1 MGTNRSAEQSLMV
14 ESGSGVGEDV
24 SGHETHID
32 RWCCRHT
39 HTHEHIHE
47 HTSQKKCTADA
58 LAYVRVYEAA
68 RGRYIEAL
76 LLEVGQKRTGG
87 HREGEREEKWARQ
100 MRGEMPEV
108 QATNSERDNGFTS
121 GNVRYVT
128 GSLLDL
134 SGSQRLLVCH
144 TVKTHIAKE
153 TPAAFLISV
162 GLPTKKSSARK
173 HHMRSSPDAALCI
186 YCGTKCVNR
195 ATIEVSLFA
204 WLLCCCSN

>member
-1 MGTNRSAEQSLMV
+1 MKLP
-14 ESGSGVGEDV
+14 GE
-24 SGHETHID
+24 
-32 RWCCRHT
+32 
-39 HTHEHIHE
+39 
-47 HTSQKKCTADA
+47 
-58 LAYVRVYEAA
+58 
-68 RGRYIEAL
+68 RYIEAL

-162 GLPTKKSSARK
+162 GLPTKKILSSQTPHALEPR
-173 HHMRSSPDAALCI
+173 RSTVHIL
-186 YCGTKCVNR
+186 
-195 ATIEVSLFA
+195 
-204 WLLCCCSN
+204 WH